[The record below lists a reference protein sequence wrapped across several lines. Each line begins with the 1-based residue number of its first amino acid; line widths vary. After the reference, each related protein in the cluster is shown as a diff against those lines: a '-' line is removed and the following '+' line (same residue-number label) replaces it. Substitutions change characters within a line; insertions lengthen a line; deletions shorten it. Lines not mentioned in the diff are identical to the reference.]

1 MNNSRR
7 SADSI
12 EARVL
17 PQDPFGGISGCPLSQ
32 AGHVRHDEIL
42 ADILARSPAIRRDR
56 VARRCAR
63 AAAPVVL
70 VVLLALGLRSLLPG
84 AHRSLPGPADPRPI
98 ALGTSAPDATARESL
113 EVASEGVAPAHYSS
127 SVNAG
132 LVRIVSTAGTS
143 FADRIVSSRDGD
155 VVRRSTVVQTI
166 DDQMLMLLLA
176 QEGRSDGIVRIGD
189 RTMLA
194 SDLARENP
202 AMPSPAG
209 PPGLPIPATPL
220 MPGL

>member
-7 SADSI
+7 SANSI
-12 EARVL
+12 EARAF
-17 PQDPFGGISGCPLSQ
+17 PQDPFAGISGRPLSQ
-32 AGHVRHDEIL
+32 AGLARHDEIL
-42 ADILARSPAIRRDR
+42 ADVLARSPAIRRGR

-63 AAAPVVL
+63 AAAPVVV
-70 VVLLALGLRSLLPG
+70 VVLLAVGMRSLLPG
-84 AHRSLPGPADPRPI
+84 AHRSHPGPADPRPI
-98 ALGTSAPDATARESL
+98 TLETSAPDATGLGSL
-113 EVASEGVAPAHYSS
+113 EVTSAGVAPWHSSS
-127 SVNAG
+127 SVSAG
-132 LVRIVSTAGTS
+132 RVRIVSTADTS

-155 VVRRSTVVQTI
+155 VVGRSTIVQTI

-176 QEGRSDGIVRIGD
+176 QEGRSDGIIRIGD

-209 PPGLPIPATPL
+209 PPGLSIPATPL
-220 MPGL
+220 VPGL